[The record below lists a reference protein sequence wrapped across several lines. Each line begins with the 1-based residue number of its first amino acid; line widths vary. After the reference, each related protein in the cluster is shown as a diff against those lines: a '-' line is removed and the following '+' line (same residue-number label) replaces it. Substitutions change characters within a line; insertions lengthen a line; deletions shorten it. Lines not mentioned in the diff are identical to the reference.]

1 MRLYNSEMMAF
12 DKLHEFICLM
22 ADTVQQAV
30 YGGHS
35 WAGCYQA
42 SCWLLQAIKVNSGLL
57 RPLVPMA
64 TC

>member
-1 MRLYNSEMMAF
+1 MRLYNNEMMAF
-12 DKLHEFICLM
+12 DKLHEFICLV

-35 WAGCYQA
+35 WTGCYQA
-42 SCWLLQAIKVNSGLL
+42 SCWLLQAIKVNSALL